1 MKKYLTNLWI
11 LCTMKKEKGQAMVEY
26 GLIIALVAI
35 VVIVAI
41 AALGGNLQGI
51 FNSIAGKLSSST
63 SST

>member
-1 MKKYLTNLWI
+1 MKLWI

-35 VVIVAI
+35 VVIIAI
-41 AALGGNLQGI
+41 TALGGNLSGI
-51 FNSIAGKLSSST
+51 FNGFAGKLSSTT